1 MDLPLI
7 SSFVNSSI
15 SAALAEYVA
24 PKSLTLDLKQM
35 LTGDDF
41 KKDTT
46 ARGVIY
52 IRVKSAQDMKE
63 GDGSIPLLK
72 DGSNDCYVS
81 CGKQILCRC
90 CGSAALLMA
99 VQVGGFTRVFFESR
113 LPH

>member
-46 ARGVIY
+46 ARGIIYARVID
-52 IRVKSAQDMKE
+52 AQDMKE

-81 CGKQILCRC
+81 CGEWEPRRYETQLAKSYRLVGTQGFSFRRIL
-90 CGSAALLMA
+90 L
-99 VQVGGFTRVFFESR
+99 TIE
-113 LPH
+113 